1 MSETYYLPQKK
12 KLDFIVFILYCH
24 AANFKTMS
32 HCFKSNN
39 LSRNNGEFGAKK
51 YFTDHRAAKAI
62 QLFVAMREVFL
73 LYYFSEQAPA
83 KGNFPETTL

>member
-1 MSETYYLPQKK
+1 MKRTTCHKKRNLTSLCSFCIAMQQTSKQCLIALKAITFPPITGNSEQ
-12 KLDFIVFILYCH
+12 
-24 AANFKTMS
+24 
-32 HCFKSNN
+32 
-39 LSRNNGEFGAKK
+39 KK

>member
-1 MSETYYLPQKK
+1 MKRTTCRKK
-12 KLDFIVFILYCH
+12 R
-24 AANFKTMS
+24 
-32 HCFKSNN
+32 N
-39 LSRNNGEFGAKK
+39 LTSLCSFCIAMQQTSKQCLIALKAITFPAITGNLEQKK